1 MNSLSTPLALL
12 ISSAN
17 NILNSNLFELSF
29 FIFVPL
35 LNFGNEINP
44 KKKTQATLVRDAYL
58 VKTMAD
64 LLSCLKAYTS
74 RKIDIYSIILF
85 LIVII

>member
-1 MNSLSTPLALL
+1 MNSLSTHLALL

-29 FIFVPL
+29 FNFVPL
-35 LNFGNEINP
+35 FNFGNEINP
-44 KKKTQATLVRDAYL
+44 KKKTQATLVRDTYL

-64 LLSCLKAYTS
+64 FLSCLKAYTS